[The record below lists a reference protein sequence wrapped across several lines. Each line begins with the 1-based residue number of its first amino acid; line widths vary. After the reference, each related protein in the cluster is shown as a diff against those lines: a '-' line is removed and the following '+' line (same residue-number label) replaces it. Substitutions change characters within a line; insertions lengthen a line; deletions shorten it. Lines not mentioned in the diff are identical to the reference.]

1 MIYNLMEEEEFATET
16 RHVLFRISLRTSSLL
31 SSKEKIKM

>member
-1 MIYNLMEEEEFATET
+1 MEEEEFATET
-16 RHVLFRISLRTSSLL
+16 WHGLFRISLGTPSLL

>member
-1 MIYNLMEEEEFATET
+1 MTYNLMEEEEFATET
-16 RHVLFRISLRTSSLL
+16 WYGLLRISFSTSSLL